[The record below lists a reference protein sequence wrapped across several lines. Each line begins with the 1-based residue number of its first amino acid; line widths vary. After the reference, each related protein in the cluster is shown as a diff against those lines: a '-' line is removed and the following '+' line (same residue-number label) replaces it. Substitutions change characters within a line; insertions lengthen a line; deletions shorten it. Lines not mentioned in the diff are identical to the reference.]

1 MRMAVDSI
9 LEKCGIVAEQEKRTK
24 NLSGGNKRKTCL
36 ACAAVGGSELLFL
49 DEPSSGL
56 DPNSRRTIWQLI
68 RDLKAEGR
76 TIVLT
81 THHLEEAEALA
92 DRIGILAHG

>member
-1 MRMAVDSI
+1 M
-9 LEKCGIVAEQEKRTK
+9 
-24 NLSGGNKRKTCL
+24 
-36 ACAAVGGSELLFL
+36 

-56 DPNSRRTIWQLI
+56 DPNSRRIIWQLI